1 MGFTLAGLLL
11 LSVAPSFGWL
21 LVAAVLVGTGSSV
34 FHPESSRVARMASG
48 GRHGLAQSLFQVG
61 GNVGSA
67 LGPLLAALFIIPHG
81 QRSVAWFSLAALFGI
96 VVLTGIGR
104 WYSANRARLKPRGD
118 GVTVELPRKRAGRA
132 GGAGRAGVLKYFY
145 LASLNSY
152 FTFYLIDKFGLST
165 REAQLYLFLFLAAV
179 AVGTV
184 VGGPVGDRIG
194 RKIVIWVSILG
205 VAPFTLMLP
214 HANLFWTAVLVVIIG
229 AVLASAFSA
238 IVVYAQELV
247 PGKVGM
253 IAGLFFGLSF
263 GMGGLGAAA
272 LGRLADATSI
282 GYVYQV
288 CAYLPLLGVVAI
300 LLPKMGQARLRGVAA
315 SGPAAPGPL
324 AISGHAAQLRAGRF
338 DADDLAAV
346 AMMDDGDAGA
356 AQLLQLRGRDG
367 EAARQLGVADGGRP
381 AAAVLAGE
389 APVVVE
395 RPGHQRRAVGQRQRG
410 VAHRVLAVGR
420 NTAHSEVSGR
430 RRPAQDGEDAG
441 AEQIDEGE
449 PASGREQQVEQVAGA
464 GPARGD
470 DHDASLDL
478 MPRSGLVQRAR
489 RTCLRSMTLGKLT
502 SVVSRLTIQ

>member
-1 MGFTLAGLLL
+1 MNPSQTPAAALPDDAAPVAAPASQPAVADPSTAFAVLGAISVAHLMNDMIQSILLAIYPMLKDSFSLSFAQIGLITLVYQLAASLLQPFIGFYTDRNPKPYSLPVGMGFTLAGLLL

-81 QRSVAWFSLAALFGI
+81 QRSVAWFSLAALFGM

-104 WYSANRARLKPRGD
+104 WYAANRARLKPRARR
-118 GVTVELPRKRAGRA
+118 E
-132 GGAGRAGVLKYFY
+132 GAGNGLRRNQVLGALGVLGLLVFSKYFY

-152 FTFYLIDKFGLST
+152 FTFYLIDKFALSV

-214 HANLFWTAVLVVIIG
+214 YANLFWTGVLVVVIG
-229 AVLASAFSA
+229 VVLASAFSA

-253 IAGLFFGLSF
+253 IAGLFFGFAF

-272 LGRLADATSI
+272 LGKLADATSI

-288 CAYLPLLGVVAI
+288 CAYLPLLGIVAV
-300 LLPKMGQARLRGVAA
+300 LLP
-315 SGPAAPGPL
+315 
-324 AISGHAAQLRAGRF
+324 
-338 DADDLAAV
+338 D
-346 AMMDDGDAGA
+346 
-356 AQLLQLRGRDG
+356 
-367 EAARQLGVADGGRP
+367 
-381 AAAVLAGE
+381 
-389 APVVVE
+389 VE
-395 RPGHQRRAVGQRQRG
+395 RKRA
-410 VAHRVLAVGR
+410 
-420 NTAHSEVSGR
+420 
-430 RRPAQDGEDAG
+430 
-441 AEQIDEGE
+441 
-449 PASGREQQVEQVAGA
+449 
-464 GPARGD
+464 
-470 DHDASLDL
+470 
-478 MPRSGLVQRAR
+478 
-489 RTCLRSMTLGKLT
+489 
-502 SVVSRLTIQ
+502 